1 LKQTKRNL
9 FKLLSASFLLSGLK
23 INSAFANYQMLERII
38 PSTKKSLPVIGLG
51 TSRVFDIKPTT
62 ELLAI
67 RKNILDILLDN
78 GGTLIDTSPMYGK
91 SEEIIGRLIETYDR
105 KKELFLATK
114 VWTKG
119 KSEGENQIKK
129 SFRKMHTSKIQL
141 IQIHNLLDWETQI
154 TTLRKMKESGEIEYI
169 GITHYKADAF
179 PAMEKI
185 INNEPIDFAQ
195 FNYSLGEREAEKR
208 LLPLCADQGVATII
222 NRPFMRAK
230 LFRSVKGKALPSWCN
245 DYGIGSWGQFF
256 LKYILSNPAVTNI
269 IPATSKPKNMLDNS
283 LAGIGRIPDSKMKR
297 KMLEVL

>member
-1 LKQTKRNL
+1 LKQTKRTF

-23 INSAFANYQMLERII
+23 INSTFANYQMLERII
-38 PSTKKSLPVIGLG
+38 PSTKKSLPIIGLG

-67 RKNILDILLDN
+67 RQNILNILLDN

-114 VWTKG
+114 VWARG
-119 KSEGENQIKK
+119 KSEGEHQIKE
-129 SFRKMHTSKIQL
+129 SFSKMHTSKIQL
-141 IQIHNLLDWETQI
+141 IQIHNLLDWKTQI
-154 TTLRKMKESGEIEYI
+154 TTLRKMKELGEIEYI

-195 FNYSLGEREAEKR
+195 FNYSLGEREAENR

-230 LFRSVKGKALPSWCN
+230 LFSLVKGKVLPSWCN

-256 LKYILSNPAVTNI
+256 LKYIISNPAVTNI

-283 LAGIGRIPDSKMKR
+283 LAGIGRIPDSKIKR
-297 KMLEVL
+297 KMLEIL

>member
-1 LKQTKRNL
+1 MKQTKRNL

-23 INSAFANYQMLERII
+23 INSTFANYQMLERII

-67 RKNILDILLDN
+67 RQNILDILLDN

-105 KKELFLATK
+105 KKEIFLATK

-119 KSEGENQIKK
+119 KSEGENQIKE

-154 TTLRKMKESGEIEYI
+154 TTLRRMKESGEIEYI

-185 INNEPIDFAQ
+185 ISNEPIDFAQ
-195 FNYSLGEREAEKR
+195 FNYSLGEREAENR

-230 LFRSVKGKALPSWCN
+230 LFRSVKGKVLPSWCN

>member
-1 LKQTKRNL
+1 MKQTKRTL

-67 RKNILDILLDN
+67 RQNILDILLDN

-105 KKELFLATK
+105 KKEIFLATK

-119 KSEGENQIKK
+119 KSEGENQIKE

-154 TTLRKMKESGEIEYI
+154 TTLRRMKESGEIEYI

-195 FNYSLGEREAEKR
+195 FNYSLGEREAENR

-230 LFRSVKGKALPSWCN
+230 LFRSVKGKVLPSWCN

-283 LAGIGRIPDSKMKR
+283 LAGIGRIPDSKMTR

>member
-1 LKQTKRNL
+1 MKQTKRTL

-67 RKNILDILLDN
+67 RQNILDILLDN

-91 SEEIIGRLIETYDR
+91 AEEIIGRLIETYDR

-114 VWTKG
+114 VWARG
-119 KSEGENQIKK
+119 KSEGEHQIKE
-129 SFRKMHTSKIQL
+129 SFSKMHTSKIQL

-154 TTLRKMKESGEIEYI
+154 TTLRRMKELGEIEYI

-195 FNYSLGEREAEKR
+195 FNYSLGEREAENR

-230 LFRSVKGKALPSWCN
+230 LFRSVKGKVLPSWCN

-283 LAGIGRIPDSKMKR
+283 LAGTGKIPDSKMKR
-297 KMLEVL
+297 RMLEVL

>member
-91 SEEIIGRLIETYDR
+91 SEEIIGRLIETNDR

-185 INNEPIDFAQ
+185 IVNEPIDFAQ

-230 LFRSVKGKALPSWCN
+230 LFRSVKGKVLPSWCN

>member
-1 LKQTKRNL
+1 
-9 FKLLSASFLLSGLK
+9 
-23 INSAFANYQMLERII
+23 MLERII

-67 RKNILDILLDN
+67 RQNILDILLNN

-119 KSEGENQIKK
+119 KSEGENQIKE
-129 SFRKMHTSKIQL
+129 SFKKMHTSKIQL

-179 PAMEKI
+179 QQWK
-185 INNEPIDFAQ
+185 
-195 FNYSLGEREAEKR
+195 K
-208 LLPLCADQGVATII
+208 LLIMNPL
-222 NRPFMRAK
+222 
-230 LFRSVKGKALPSWCN
+230 
-245 DYGIGSWGQFF
+245 
-256 LKYILSNPAVTNI
+256 ILLNLT
-269 IPATSKPKNMLDNS
+269 TH
-283 LAGIGRIPDSKMKR
+283 
-297 KMLEVL
+297 

>member
-1 LKQTKRNL
+1 MKQTKRNL

-23 INSAFANYQMLERII
+23 INSTFANYQMLERII

-67 RKNILDILLDN
+67 RQNILDILLDN

-105 KKELFLATK
+105 KKEIFLATK

-119 KSEGENQIKK
+119 KSEGENQIKE

-154 TTLRKMKESGEIEYI
+154 TTLRRMKESGEIEYI

-195 FNYSLGEREAEKR
+195 FNYSLGEREAENR

-230 LFRSVKGKALPSWCN
+230 LFRSVKGKVLPSWCN

-283 LAGIGRIPDSKMKR
+283 LAGIGRIPDSKMTR

>member
-1 LKQTKRNL
+1 MKQTKRNL

-23 INSAFANYQMLERII
+23 INSTFANYQMLERII

-62 ELLAI
+62 ELLSI
-67 RKNILDILLDN
+67 RQNILDILLDN

-91 SEEIIGRLIETYDR
+91 SEEIIGRLIETNDR

-119 KSEGENQIKK
+119 KSEGENQIKE

-141 IQIHNLLDWETQI
+141 IQIHNLLDWKTQI

-169 GITHYKADAF
+169 GITHSKADAF

-185 INNEPIDFAQ
+185 IVNEPIDFAQ
-195 FNYSLGEREAEKR
+195 FNYSLGEREAENR

-230 LFRSVKGKALPSWCN
+230 LFRSVKGKVLPSWCN

>member
-1 LKQTKRNL
+1 MKQTKRNL

-23 INSAFANYQMLERII
+23 INSTFANYQMLERII

-67 RKNILDILLDN
+67 RQNILNILLDN

-105 KKELFLATK
+105 KKEIFLATK

-119 KSEGENQIKK
+119 KSEGENQIKE

-154 TTLRKMKESGEIEYI
+154 TTLRRMKESGAIEYI

-185 INNEPIDFAQ
+185 ISNEPIDFAQ
-195 FNYSLGEREAEKR
+195 FNYSLGEREAENR

-230 LFRSVKGKALPSWCN
+230 LFRSVKGKVLPSWCN

>member
-1 LKQTKRNL
+1 
-9 FKLLSASFLLSGLK
+9 
-23 INSAFANYQMLERII
+23 MLERII

-67 RKNILDILLDN
+67 RQNILDILLDN

-105 KKELFLATK
+105 KKEIFLATK

-119 KSEGENQIKK
+119 KSEGENQIKE
-129 SFRKMHTSKIQL
+129 SFSKMHTSKIQL

-154 TTLRKMKESGEIEYI
+154 TTLRRMKESGEIEYI

-195 FNYSLGEREAEKR
+195 FNYSLGEREAENR

-230 LFRSVKGKALPSWCN
+230 LFRSVKGKVLPSWCN

-283 LAGIGRIPDSKMKR
+283 LAGIGRIPDSKIKR

>member
-62 ELLAI
+62 ELLSI
-67 RKNILDILLDN
+67 RQNILDILLDN

-105 KKELFLATK
+105 KKEIFLATK

-119 KSEGENQIKK
+119 KSEGENQIKE

-141 IQIHNLLDWETQI
+141 IQIHNLLDWKTQI

-169 GITHYKADAF
+169 GITHSKADAF

-185 INNEPIDFAQ
+185 IVNEPIDFAQ
-195 FNYSLGEREAEKR
+195 FNYSLGEREAENR

-230 LFRSVKGKALPSWCN
+230 LFRSVKGKVLPSWCN

-256 LKYILSNPAVTNI
+256 LKYILSNPSVTNI

>member
-1 LKQTKRNL
+1 MKQTKRNL

-23 INSAFANYQMLERII
+23 INSTFANYQMLERII

-62 ELLAI
+62 ELLSI
-67 RKNILDILLDN
+67 RQNILDILLDN

-105 KKELFLATK
+105 KKEIFLATK

-119 KSEGENQIKK
+119 KSEGENQIKE

-154 TTLRKMKESGEIEYI
+154 TTLRRMKESGEIEYI

-185 INNEPIDFAQ
+185 ISNEPIDFAQ
-195 FNYSLGEREAEKR
+195 FNYSLGEREAENR

-230 LFRSVKGKALPSWCN
+230 LFRSVKGKVLPSWCN

>member
-1 LKQTKRNL
+1 MKQTKRTL

-67 RKNILDILLDN
+67 RQNILDILLDN

-91 SEEIIGRLIETYDR
+91 SEEIIGRLIETNDR

-119 KSEGENQIKK
+119 KSEGENQIKE

-154 TTLRKMKESGEIEYI
+154 TTLRRMKESGEIEYI

-185 INNEPIDFAQ
+185 ISNEPIDFAQ
-195 FNYSLGEREAEKR
+195 FNYSLGEREAENR

-230 LFRSVKGKALPSWCN
+230 LFRSVKGKVLPSWCN

-283 LAGIGRIPDSKMKR
+283 LAGTGRIPDSKMKR
-297 KMLEVL
+297 RMLEVL

>member
-1 LKQTKRNL
+1 MKQTKRNL

-62 ELLAI
+62 ELLSI
-67 RKNILDILLDN
+67 RQNILDILLDN

-91 SEEIIGRLIETYDR
+91 SEEIIGRLIETNDR

-119 KSEGENQIKK
+119 KSEGENQIKE

-141 IQIHNLLDWETQI
+141 IQIHNLLDWKTQI

-169 GITHYKADAF
+169 GITHSKADAF

-185 INNEPIDFAQ
+185 IVNEPIDFAQ
-195 FNYSLGEREAEKR
+195 FNYSLGEREAENR

-230 LFRSVKGKALPSWCN
+230 LFRSVKGKVLPSWCN

>member
-62 ELLAI
+62 ELLSI
-67 RKNILDILLDN
+67 RQNILDILLDN

-105 KKELFLATK
+105 KKEIFLATK

-119 KSEGENQIKK
+119 KSEGENQIKE

-141 IQIHNLLDWETQI
+141 IQIHNLLDWKTQI

-169 GITHYKADAF
+169 GITHSKADAF

-185 INNEPIDFAQ
+185 IVNEPIDFAQ
-195 FNYSLGEREAEKR
+195 FNYSLGEREAENR

-230 LFRSVKGKALPSWCN
+230 LFRSVKGKVLPSWCN

>member
-1 LKQTKRNL
+1 MKQTKRNL

-23 INSAFANYQMLERII
+23 INSTFANYQMLERII

-67 RKNILDILLDN
+67 RQNILDILLDN

-105 KKELFLATK
+105 KKEIFLATK

-119 KSEGENQIKK
+119 KSEGENQIKE

-154 TTLRKMKESGEIEYI
+154 TTLRRMKESGKIEYI

-185 INNEPIDFAQ
+185 ISNEPIDFAQ
-195 FNYSLGEREAEKR
+195 FNYSLGEREAENR

-230 LFRSVKGKALPSWCN
+230 LFRSVKGKVLPSWCN

-283 LAGIGRIPDSKMKR
+283 LAGIGRIPDSKMTR

>member
-1 LKQTKRNL
+1 
-9 FKLLSASFLLSGLK
+9 
-23 INSAFANYQMLERII
+23 MLERII

-67 RKNILDILLDN
+67 RQNILDILLDN

-119 KSEGENQIKK
+119 KLEGENQIKE

-141 IQIHNLLDWETQI
+141 IQIHNLLDWETQL

-185 INNEPIDFAQ
+185 ISNEPIDFAQ
-195 FNYSLGEREAEKR
+195 FNYSLGEREAENR

-230 LFRSVKGKALPSWCN
+230 LFRSVKGKVLPSWCN
-245 DYGIGSWGQFF
+245 DYGIGSCGQFF

>member
-1 LKQTKRNL
+1 MKQTKRNL

-23 INSAFANYQMLERII
+23 INSTFANYQMLERII

-67 RKNILDILLDN
+67 RQNILDILLDN

-105 KKELFLATK
+105 KKEIFLATK

-119 KSEGENQIKK
+119 KSEGENQIKE

-154 TTLRKMKESGEIEYI
+154 TTLRRMKESGKIEYI

-185 INNEPIDFAQ
+185 ISNEPIDFAQ
-195 FNYSLGEREAEKR
+195 FNYSLGEREAENR

-230 LFRSVKGKALPSWCN
+230 LFRSVKGKVLPSWCN

>member
-1 LKQTKRNL
+1 MKQTKRNL

-23 INSAFANYQMLERII
+23 INSTFANYQMLERII

-67 RKNILDILLDN
+67 RQNILDILLDN

-105 KKELFLATK
+105 KKEIFLATK

-119 KSEGENQIKK
+119 KSEGENQIKE

-141 IQIHNLLDWETQI
+141 IQIHNLLDWKTQI

-169 GITHYKADAF
+169 GITHSKADAF

-185 INNEPIDFAQ
+185 IVNEPIDFAQ
-195 FNYSLGEREAEKR
+195 FNYSLGEREAENR

-230 LFRSVKGKALPSWCN
+230 LFRSVKGKVLPSWCN

>member
-1 LKQTKRNL
+1 MKQTKRNL
-9 FKLLSASFLLSGLK
+9 LKLLSASFLLSGLK
-23 INSAFANYQMLERII
+23 INSTFANYQMLERII

-67 RKNILDILLDN
+67 RQNILDILLDN

-105 KKELFLATK
+105 KKEIFLATK

-119 KSEGENQIKK
+119 KSEGENQIKE

-154 TTLRKMKESGEIEYI
+154 TTLRRMKESGEIEYI

-185 INNEPIDFAQ
+185 ISNEPIDFAQ
-195 FNYSLGEREAEKR
+195 FNYSLGEREAENR

-230 LFRSVKGKALPSWCN
+230 LFRSVKGKVLPSWCN

>member
-1 LKQTKRNL
+1 MKQTKRNL

-62 ELLAI
+62 ELLSI
-67 RKNILDILLDN
+67 RQNILDILLDN

-91 SEEIIGRLIETYDR
+91 SEEIIGRLIETNDR

-119 KSEGENQIKK
+119 KSEGENQIKE

-141 IQIHNLLDWETQI
+141 IQIHNLLDWKTQI

-169 GITHYKADAF
+169 GITHSKADAF

-185 INNEPIDFAQ
+185 IVNEPIDFAQ
-195 FNYSLGEREAEKR
+195 FNYSLGEREAENR

>member
-1 LKQTKRNL
+1 MKQTKRNL

-62 ELLAI
+62 ELLSI
-67 RKNILDILLDN
+67 RQNILDILLDN

-91 SEEIIGRLIETYDR
+91 SEEIIGRLIETNDR

-119 KSEGENQIKK
+119 KSEGENQIKE

-141 IQIHNLLDWETQI
+141 IQIHNLLDWKTQI

-185 INNEPIDFAQ
+185 IINEPIDFAQ
-195 FNYSLGEREAEKR
+195 FNYSLGEREAENR

-230 LFRSVKGKALPSWCN
+230 LFRSVKGKVLPSWCN

>member
-1 LKQTKRNL
+1 MKQTKRTL

-67 RKNILDILLDN
+67 RQNILDILLDN

-91 SEEIIGRLIETYDR
+91 AEEIIGRLIETYDR

-114 VWTKG
+114 VWARG
-119 KSEGENQIKK
+119 KSAGEHQIKE
-129 SFRKMHTSKIQL
+129 SFSKMHTSKIQL
-141 IQIHNLLDWETQI
+141 LQIHNLLDWKTQI
-154 TTLRKMKESGEIEYI
+154 TTLRKMKELGEIEYI

-195 FNYSLGEREAEKR
+195 FNYSLGEREAENR

-230 LFRSVKGKALPSWCN
+230 LFSSVKGKVLPSWCN

-256 LKYILSNPAVTNI
+256 LKYIISNPAVTNI

-283 LAGIGRIPDSKMKR
+283 LAGIGRIPDSKIKR
-297 KMLEVL
+297 KMLEIL

>member
-1 LKQTKRNL
+1 MKQTKRNL

-62 ELLAI
+62 ELLSI
-67 RKNILDILLDN
+67 RQNILDILLDN

-105 KKELFLATK
+105 KKEIFLATK

-119 KSEGENQIKK
+119 KSEGENQIKE

-141 IQIHNLLDWETQI
+141 IQIHNLLDWKTQI

-169 GITHYKADAF
+169 GITHSKADAF

-185 INNEPIDFAQ
+185 IVNEPIDFAQ
-195 FNYSLGEREAEKR
+195 FNYSLGEREAENR

-230 LFRSVKGKALPSWCN
+230 LFRSVKGKVLPSWCN

>member
-1 LKQTKRNL
+1 
-9 FKLLSASFLLSGLK
+9 
-23 INSAFANYQMLERII
+23 MLERII

-67 RKNILDILLDN
+67 RQNILDILLDN

-114 VWTKG
+114 VWARG
-119 KSEGENQIKK
+119 KSEGEHQIKE
-129 SFRKMHTSKIQL
+129 SFSKMHTSKIQL
-141 IQIHNLLDWETQI
+141 IQIHNLLDWKTQI
-154 TTLRKMKESGEIEYI
+154 TTLRKMKELGEIEYI

-179 PAMEKI
+179 AAMEKI

-195 FNYSLGEREAEKR
+195 FNYSLGEREAENR

-230 LFRSVKGKALPSWCN
+230 LFSLVKGKVLPSWCN

-256 LKYILSNPAVTNI
+256 LKYIISNPAVTNI

-283 LAGIGRIPDSKMKR
+283 LAGIGRIPDSKIKR
-297 KMLEVL
+297 KMLEIL

>member
-62 ELLAI
+62 ELLSI
-67 RKNILDILLDN
+67 RQNILDILLDN

-91 SEEIIGRLIETYDR
+91 SEEIIGRLIETNDR

-119 KSEGENQIKK
+119 KSEGENQIKE

-141 IQIHNLLDWETQI
+141 IQIHNLLDWKTQI

-169 GITHYKADAF
+169 GITHSKADAF

-185 INNEPIDFAQ
+185 IVNEPIDFAQ
-195 FNYSLGEREAEKR
+195 FNYSLGEREAENR

-230 LFRSVKGKALPSWCN
+230 LFRSVKGKVLPSWCN

>member
-1 LKQTKRNL
+1 MKQTKRNL

-23 INSAFANYQMLERII
+23 INSTFANYQMLERII

-67 RKNILDILLDN
+67 RQNILDILLDN

-105 KKELFLATK
+105 KKEIFLATK

-119 KSEGENQIKK
+119 KSEGENQIKE

-154 TTLRKMKESGEIEYI
+154 TTLRRMKESGKIEYI

-185 INNEPIDFAQ
+185 ISNEPIDFAQ

-230 LFRSVKGKALPSWCN
+230 LFRSVKGKVLPSWCN

>member
-1 LKQTKRNL
+1 MKQTKRNL

-62 ELLAI
+62 ELLSI
-67 RKNILDILLDN
+67 RQNILDILLDN

-91 SEEIIGRLIETYDR
+91 SEEIIGRLIETNDR

-119 KSEGENQIKK
+119 KSEGENQIKE

-141 IQIHNLLDWETQI
+141 IQIHNLLDWKTQI

-169 GITHYKADAF
+169 GITHSKADAF

-185 INNEPIDFAQ
+185 IVNEPIDFAQ
-195 FNYSLGEREAEKR
+195 FNYSLGEREAENR

-230 LFRSVKGKALPSWCN
+230 LFRSVKGKVLPSWCN

-269 IPATSKPKNMLDNS
+269 IPAASKPKNMLDNS

>member
-1 LKQTKRNL
+1 MKQTKRNL

-91 SEEIIGRLIETYDR
+91 SEEIIGRLIETNDR

-119 KSEGENQIKK
+119 KSEGENQIKE

-141 IQIHNLLDWETQI
+141 IQIHNLLDWKTQI

-169 GITHYKADAF
+169 GITHSKADAF

-185 INNEPIDFAQ
+185 IVNEPIDFAQ
-195 FNYSLGEREAEKR
+195 FNYSLGEREAENR

-230 LFRSVKGKALPSWCN
+230 LFRSVKGKVLPSWCN

>member
-1 LKQTKRNL
+1 
-9 FKLLSASFLLSGLK
+9 
-23 INSAFANYQMLERII
+23 MLERII

-91 SEEIIGRLIETYDR
+91 SEEIIGRLIETNDR

-119 KSEGENQIKK
+119 KSEGENQIKE

-141 IQIHNLLDWETQI
+141 IQIHNLLDWKTQI

-169 GITHYKADAF
+169 GITHSKADAF

-185 INNEPIDFAQ
+185 IVNEPIDFAQ
-195 FNYSLGEREAEKR
+195 FNYSLGEREAENR

-230 LFRSVKGKALPSWCN
+230 LFRSVKGKVLPSWCN

>member
-1 LKQTKRNL
+1 MKQTKRNL

-67 RKNILDILLDN
+67 RQNILDILLDN

-91 SEEIIGRLIETYDR
+91 SEEIIGRLIETNDR

-119 KSEGENQIKK
+119 KSEGENQIKE

-141 IQIHNLLDWETQI
+141 IQIHNLLDWKTQI

-169 GITHYKADAF
+169 GITHSKADAF

-185 INNEPIDFAQ
+185 IVNEPIDFAQ
-195 FNYSLGEREAEKR
+195 FNYSLGEREAENR

-230 LFRSVKGKALPSWCN
+230 LFRSVKGKVLPSWRN

>member
-67 RKNILDILLDN
+67 RQNILDILLDN

-105 KKELFLATK
+105 KKEIFLATK

-119 KSEGENQIKK
+119 KSEGENQIKE

-154 TTLRKMKESGEIEYI
+154 TTLRRMKESGKIEYI

-185 INNEPIDFAQ
+185 ISNEPIDFAQ
-195 FNYSLGEREAEKR
+195 FNYSLGEREAENR

-230 LFRSVKGKALPSWCN
+230 LFRSVKGKVLPSWCN

-283 LAGIGRIPDSKMKR
+283 LAGIGRIPDSKMTR

>member
-23 INSAFANYQMLERII
+23 INSTFANYQMLERII

-67 RKNILDILLDN
+67 RQNILDILLDN

-105 KKELFLATK
+105 KKEIFLATK

-119 KSEGENQIKK
+119 KSEGENQIKE

-154 TTLRKMKESGEIEYI
+154 TTLRRMKESGKIEYI

-185 INNEPIDFAQ
+185 ISNEPIDFAQ
-195 FNYSLGEREAEKR
+195 FNYSLGEREAENR

-230 LFRSVKGKALPSWCN
+230 LFRSVKGKVLPSWCN